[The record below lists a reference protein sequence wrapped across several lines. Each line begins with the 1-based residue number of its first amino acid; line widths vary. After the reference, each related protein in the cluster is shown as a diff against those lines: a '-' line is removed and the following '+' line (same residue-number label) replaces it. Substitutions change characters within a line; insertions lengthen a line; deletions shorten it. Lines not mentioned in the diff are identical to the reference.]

1 MTPADIESL
10 ETAFSKLDLNGNGSL
25 CQQEILDIVPQEDLR
40 TLLNDMDND
49 GDGKIDY
56 GEFLSGMRRNLEEPA
71 GLKMLKEAFCVFDGG
86 DGVVTKK
93 YLKLSIM
100 NSGRASCSEVE
111 EMLDTLDTDKDGNL
125 ALEDFMRIFV
135 EKERP
140 KQWSQQARKRI
151 CQIL

>member
-56 GEFLSGMRRNLEEPA
+56 GVSGDKN
-71 GLKMLKEAFCVFDGG
+71 
-86 DGVVTKK
+86 
-93 YLKLSIM
+93 
-100 NSGRASCSEVE
+100 
-111 EMLDTLDTDKDGNL
+111 TD
-125 ALEDFMRIFV
+125 
-135 EKERP
+135 
-140 KQWSQQARKRI
+140 
-151 CQIL
+151 